1 MDIFPENARQPLQK
15 PRVLHLK
22 MQHSPAGQDKKERT
36 TLLAGEFVS
45 LFATHI
51 RHTIHMSSIVQA
63 LVYFG
68 SMFAMCHG
76 VLFLMGVGLADS
88 ESDSI
93 VLEGLK
99 LSKVDDQKKLAFA
112 C

>member
-1 MDIFPENARQPLQK
+1 
-15 PRVLHLK
+15 
-22 MQHSPAGQDKKERT
+22 
-36 TLLAGEFVS
+36 
-45 LFATHI
+45 
-51 RHTIHMSSIVQA
+51 MSSIVQA